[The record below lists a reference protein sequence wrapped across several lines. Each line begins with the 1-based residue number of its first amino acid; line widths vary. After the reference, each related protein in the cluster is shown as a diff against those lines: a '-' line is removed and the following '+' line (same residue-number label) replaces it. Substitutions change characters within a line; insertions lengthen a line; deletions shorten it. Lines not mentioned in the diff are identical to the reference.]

1 MIDPLRVLERI
12 HGNLGWLAALALL
25 HPAWLL
31 RRRERRARLACIL
44 ATSLVTLSGVLG
56 AWLYPEY
63 RARLKQGIFL
73 HAPSIGWSF
82 ERKEHLAV
90 GAIVLAWAGLAAHLG
105 ALQSRDRSIRHPLA
119 RTAHLAYIA
128 AAGLAFATGAL
139 GILVA
144 SYRSF

>member
-1 MIDPLRVLERI
+1 MIDPLRLLQRI

-44 ATSLVTLSGVLG
+44 ATSLVTLSGALG
-56 AWLYPEY
+56 AYLYPDY
-63 RARLKQGIFL
+63 RVLLKQEIFL
-73 HAPSIGWSF
+73 HAPRIGWAF
-82 ERKEHLAV
+82 ERKEHLAL
-90 GAIVLAWAGLAAHLG
+90 GAIVLAWAGLAAHLA
-105 ALQSRDRSIRHPLA
+105 ALKARDRGIRHPLA
-119 RTAHLAYIA
+119 RAAHISYVA
-128 AAGLAFATGAL
+128 AAGLAFATGIL

>member
-12 HGNLGWLAALALL
+12 HGNLGWLSALALL

-31 RRRERRARLACIL
+31 RRRERKARLACIL
-44 ATSLVTLSGVLG
+44 ATSLVTLAGALGV
-56 AWLYPEY
+56 WIYPDY
-63 RARLKQGIFL
+63 RSRLKQGIFL

-82 ERKEHLAV
+82 ERKEHLAL
-90 GAIVLAWAGLAAHLG
+90 GAVVLAWAGLAAHLA
-105 ALQSRDRSIRHPLA
+105 ALRARDREVRHPLA
-119 RTAHLAYIA
+119 RAAHFSYVA
-128 AAGLAFATGAL
+128 AAGLALATGVL